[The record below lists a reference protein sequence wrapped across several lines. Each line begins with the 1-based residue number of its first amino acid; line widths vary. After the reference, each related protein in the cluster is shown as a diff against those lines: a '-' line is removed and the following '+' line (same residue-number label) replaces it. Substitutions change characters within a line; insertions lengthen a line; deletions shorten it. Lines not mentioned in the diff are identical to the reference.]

1 MKHLIIV
8 SLVFITSMLSCT
20 KVGRNIT
27 VKGKVVNPVTNAPFE
42 GIEVWFQRTTNQ
54 LPGGYK
60 TIKEEITDANGEFEI
75 NATRIGGTQYIR
87 LGDVKGNYRLG
98 WYEDGEYKGTSV
110 KKVKKGKTMEVEYHL
125 VPYGEVI
132 LHIKNQNCLGAN
144 DTLELYL
151 DGAFITYTNQQGLL
165 TTLTGCVDAKGNPQ
179 KYPMGERYYRW
190 IVKRDGSPNEI
201 IYDTVFVQ
209 PNQETILE
217 VFY

>member
-1 MKHLIIV
+1 MRSVLIIV
-8 SLVFITSMLSCT
+8 VVLFSLLSCT

-60 TIKEEITDANGEFEI
+60 TIKEEITDTNGEFEI

-110 KKVKKGKTMEVEYHL
+110 KKVTKGNTMEVEYHL
-125 VPYGEVI
+125 VPYGYVKVNI
-132 LHIKNQNCLGAN
+132 HNINCEGQS
-144 DTLELYL
+144 DTLILERNYQEKQV
-151 DGAFITYTNQQGLL
+151 GFFQP
-165 TTLTGCVDAKGNPQ
+165 TTLTGCYSQEGIPAEV
-179 KYPMGERYYRW
+179 PMGNYEIKW
-190 IVKRDGSPNEI
+190 TVKRGGGSETYSENLFIPENDVGEI
-201 IYDTVFVQ
+201 
-209 PNQETILE
+209 TIN
-217 VFY
+217 Y

>member
-1 MKHLIIV
+1 MRNVIIIV
-8 SLVFITSMLSCT
+8 VVLFSFPSCT

-27 VKGKVVNPVTNAPFE
+27 VKGKVVNPVTNTPFE

-110 KKVKKGKTMEVEYHL
+110 KKVTKGKTMEVEYHL
-125 VPYGEVI
+125 VPYGELKI
-132 LHIKNQNCLGAN
+132 HFQNQNCQGSS

-151 DGAFITYTNQQGLL
+151 DGSYVGFDDSQIGKL
-165 TTLTGCVDAKGNPQ
+165 TTLTGCVDLLDDPINF
-179 KYPMGERYYRW
+179 PMGERYYHW
-190 IVKRDGSPNEI
+190 VVKRGGNVQTF
-201 IYDTVFVQ
+201 YDTVFLE
-209 PNQETILE
+209 PNQVTTLD